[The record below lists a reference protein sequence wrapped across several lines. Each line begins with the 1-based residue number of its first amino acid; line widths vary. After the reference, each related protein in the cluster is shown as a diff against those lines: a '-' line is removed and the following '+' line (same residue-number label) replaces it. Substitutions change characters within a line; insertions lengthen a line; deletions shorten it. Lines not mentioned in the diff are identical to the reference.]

1 MGNCTHPYTPFRTS
15 AETAEMISAVSA
27 EVRRPPSLLDSLS
40 RPPRKEDR
48 ALARD
53 ELLTV
58 PEVVRELQ
66 ISRATFY
73 RWLATG
79 KGPKTLKLPGGTIR
93 IRRSALD
100 RFLTDCSA
108 LA

>member
-1 MGNCTHPYTPFRTS
+1 MTQVVSVISVNAS
-15 AETAEMISAVSA
+15 AALP
-27 EVRRPPSLLDSLS
+27 RPESPRS
-40 RPPRKEDR
+40 RLEDT
-48 ALARD
+48 LARD

-58 PEVVRELQ
+58 PDVIRELH

-93 IRRSALD
+93 VRRSALD
-100 RFLTDCSA
+100 RFLTDCTA
-108 LA
+108 TA